1 MTRSVIIQR
10 MFRAMLALVFL
21 VWHTYVALIVY
32 GEAMV
37 NQPIRFGTPLVIGL
51 QLGLGS
57 AVLISLLLVIGS
69 IAGWRNR
76 TFFILGA
83 LLALAWSTTVWLL

>member
-1 MTRSVIIQR
+1 MPRSVITQR
-10 MFRAMLALVFL
+10 VLRAILALVFL
-21 VWHTYVALIVY
+21 VGHTYVALIVY

-37 NQPIRFGTPLVIGL
+37 NESIRYGTPFATGL

-69 IAGWRNR
+69 FAGWRNR
-76 TFFILGA
+76 TFLMLGTF
-83 LLALAWSTTVWLL
+83 LALAWSMTVWLM